1 MKLTRLW
8 EEDAAGLVVQ
18 RMDFHQ
24 KIQRKKMQSLAP
36 YTHRMPP
43 NLATL

>member
-1 MKLTRLW
+1 L

-18 RMDFHQ
+18 RMHSQ
-24 KIQRKKMQSLAP
+24 KKMQRKKMQSLAP
-36 YTHRMPP
+36 YNHRMPL